1 MNDPVVV
8 GAGPP
13 PRAGGVDLFLELVA
27 AISTRAPAEF
37 VWVGERPRGVAHRLD
52 AEIEAFGGR
61 AQVDWRARGSA
72 PAGPEVVLV
81 VTARSQDAAR
91 AALSE
96 VATGTRV
103 VGLESDPDVTEVLR
117 AAGSP
122 TVRYPDVAELAE
134 RILSPGEPDTP

>member
-1 MNDPVVV
+1 MSDPIIV

-13 PRAGGVDLFLELVA
+13 TRAGGVDLFLELVA
-27 AISTRAPAEF
+27 AIGARAPAEF

-52 AEIEAFGGR
+52 AEVDALAERGR
-61 AQVDWRARGSA
+61 VDWRPRGSA

-81 VTARSQDAAR
+81 VTARSGDAAR

-96 VATGTRV
+96 APTGARV
-103 VGLESDPDVTEVLR
+103 VGLESAPEVTELLR
-117 AAGSP
+117 AAGSR

-134 RILSPGEPDTP
+134 RILTPTGPNGP